1 MKERERIAIYP
12 GSFDPITLGHIDII
26 KRAILLFDQVIVA
39 AAVNIHKEPFFN
51 VDERMEMIR
60 ESVRSFPQVVVD
72 SFDGL
77 LVDYAKRK
85 KASAVIR
92 GLRAVSDFE
101 YEFQMSLVNRKMDEE
116 LVTVFLMTHDKY
128 SYLNSS
134 IVKELARFDADISS
148 FVPLFV
154 KEKILEKLRK
164 NEDH

>member
-39 AAVNIHKEPFFN
+39 AAVNIHKDPFFN
-51 VDERMEMIR
+51 VVERMEMIR
-60 ESVRSFPQVVVD
+60 ESVRTFPQVAVD

-77 LVDYAKRK
+77 LVDYARRK
-85 KASAVIR
+85 NASAVIR

-101 YEFQMSLVNRKMDEE
+101 YEFQMSLVNRKMDEG

-154 KEKILEKLRK
+154 KEKIVEKLRG

>member
-26 KRAILLFDQVIVA
+26 KRAILLFDQLIVA
-39 AAVNIHKEPFFN
+39 AAVNIHKDPFFN
-51 VDERMEMIR
+51 VVERMEMIR
-60 ESVRSFPQVVVD
+60 ESVRTFPQVAVD

-77 LVDYAKRK
+77 LVDYARRK
-85 KASAVIR
+85 NASAVIR

-101 YEFQMSLVNRKMDEE
+101 YEFQMSLVNRKMDEG

-154 KEKILEKLRK
+154 KEKIVEKLRG

>member
-39 AAVNIHKEPFFN
+39 AAVNIHKDPFFN
-51 VDERMEMIR
+51 VVERMEMIR
-60 ESVRSFPQVVVD
+60 ESVRTFPKVAVD

-77 LVDYAKRK
+77 LVDYARRK
-85 KASAVIR
+85 NARAVIR

-101 YEFQMSLVNRKMDEE
+101 YEFQMSLVNRKMDEG

-154 KEKILEKLRK
+154 KEKIVEKLRG
-164 NEDH
+164 NED

>member
-1 MKERERIAIYP
+1 MKERIAIYP

-26 KRAILLFDQVIVA
+26 KRAILLFDRVIVA
-39 AAVNIHKEPFFN
+39 ASVNIHKDPFFN
-51 VDERMEMIR
+51 VEERVEMIR

-77 LVDYAKRK
+77 LVDYARQK
-85 KASAVIR
+85 KAIAIIR

-134 IVKELARFDADISS
+134 IVKELARFNGDISS

-154 KEKILEKLRK
+154 KERIIEKLRK
-164 NEDH
+164 NEHH